1 MSSDR
6 PTGGPSREPDGS
18 PVDPGLIA
26 LVRMRGAPLIDAL
39 DERIPGAR
47 ERAEATGSYAF
58 AAAAGL
64 GLHRAEAE
72 LCRETAKLHDVGKLY
87 VPRAVLERDVSEL
100 NGQERT
106 LLESH
111 HEVGARVARSAGIPE
126 AVCGWLLGI
135 RERFDG
141 QGPEGLAGTRIPVA
155 SRLARAAF
163 ACDVALVELGKE
175 AEYPA
180 AVAWAAIERLRDSA
194 GQELDPEAVDAL
206 AELLGVP
213 A

>member
-6 PTGGPSREPDGS
+6 PTGGPSREPDGT
-18 PVDPGLIA
+18 PVDPGFIS
-26 LVRMRGAPLIDAL
+26 LVRLRGAPLIDAL
-39 DERIPGAR
+39 DERIPGSR

-64 GLHRAEAE
+64 GLDRIEAE
-72 LCRETAKLHDVGKLY
+72 LCRETAKLHDIGKLY

-111 HEVGARVARSAGIPE
+111 HEAGARVARGAGIPE
-126 AVCGWLLGI
+126 VVCGWILSV

-141 QGPEGLAGTRIPVA
+141 QGPEGLAGTRIPMA
-155 SRLARAAF
+155 SRVARAAH
-163 ACDVALVELGKE
+163 ACDIALVELRKE
-175 AEYPA
+175 SEYSA

-194 GQELDPEAVDAL
+194 GRELDPDAVEAL